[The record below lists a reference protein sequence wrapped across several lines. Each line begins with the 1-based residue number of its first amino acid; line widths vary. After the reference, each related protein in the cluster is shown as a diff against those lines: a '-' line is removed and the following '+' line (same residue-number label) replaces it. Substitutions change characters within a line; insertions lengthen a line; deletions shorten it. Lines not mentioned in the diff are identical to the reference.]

1 MELKRSEIMP
11 GVWLSTLKTDKFK
24 TACLS
29 LSLLSQLRR
38 ETAASYALIPSVLRR
53 GCARY
58 PDLDALAARMDEL
71 YGTAVE
77 PVVRRIGEIQAVGF
91 YASIPEGAFLPGGE
105 DVLRPACELLG
116 QLLLSPNTRGGLLR
130 PQYVDSEKEKQL
142 ERIRSRI
149 NSKGSYA
156 VQRCIEEMCCF
167 EDFAV
172 GSLGSEE
179 DTESINY
186 KKLTKQY
193 HTLLQTSPV
202 EIFYCGRADEEE
214 LTAILRDALMT
225 LPRGEID
232 YEIGTDVRLN
242 AIEAQPRCFEEKM
255 AVTQGRLVMG
265 WRLGE
270 AMEEPDLPALMVFN
284 AVFGGNTTSKLFLNV
299 REKKGLC
306 YSVYSMAELH
316 KGLLLAAAGIDFER
330 CEETRDEI
338 LRQLDCMAKGEI
350 SEEELAA
357 ARKGVASELR
367 MTMDSQGEL
376 EGFYLA
382 QALDGTDCGPL
393 ELAALAET
401 VTKEQLAAIAR
412 AAECDMIYFLRGK
425 DEEDEDEEDEEDEE
439 EIELSD
445 EEIDALLAGEE
456 KEHAE

>member
-11 GVWLSTLKTDKFK
+11 GVWLSTLQTDKFK

-38 ETAASYALIPSVLRR
+38 ETASAYALIPSVLRR
-53 GCARY
+53 GTARY

-77 PVVRRIGEIQAVGF
+77 PVVRRIGEIQTVGF
-91 YASIPEGAFLPGGE
+91 FASIPESAFLPGGE

-130 PQYVDSEKEKQL
+130 PQYVDSEKQKQL

-149 NSKGSYA
+149 NFKGSYS

-172 GSLGSEE
+172 GRLGSEE

-202 EIFYCGRADEEE
+202 EIFYCGRAGEDE
-214 LTAILRDALMT
+214 LVPILRDALMT

-242 AIEAQPRCFEEKM
+242 AIEAQPRSFEEKM
-255 AVTQGRLVMG
+255 AVSQGKLVMG

-270 AMEEPDLPALMVFN
+270 AMEEPDVPALMVFN
-284 AVFGGNTTSKLFLNV
+284 AVLGGSSTSKLFLNV

-306 YSVYSMAELH
+306 YSVSSMTDLH
-316 KGLLLAAAGIDFER
+316 KGLLLAAAGIDFDKF
-330 CEETRDEI
+330 EETRDEI
-338 LRQLDCMAKGEI
+338 FRQLACMAQGEI
-350 SEEELAA
+350 SDEELAA
-357 ARKGVASELR
+357 ARTGVASDLR

-393 ELAALAET
+393 ELAALAES
-401 VTKEQLAAIAR
+401 VTKEQLAAIASG
-412 AAECDMIYFLRGK
+412 AECDMIYFLRGK
-425 DEEDEDEEDEEDEE
+425 DEEDEDDDE

-456 KEHAE
+456 EEHAE